1 MTEKRLMN
9 VVELSEYLSIS
20 KGSLYTMVCM
30 HKIPAECIVK
40 IGRSLRFEK
49 LKIDEWI
56 NSRSA
61 ASL

>member
-9 VVELSEYLSIS
+9 VTELSEYLSIS

-30 HKIPAECIVK
+30 GKIPAECIVK

-49 LKIDEWI
+49 IKIDEWI